1 MLLSYF
7 LRIDYLYYFD
17 YFILFNVFIFSQRV
31 WLEKEN
37 YWLTSLLFYYSSQVT
52 SSQTSDIKLG

>member
-1 MLLSYF
+1 MLLSYS